1 MRIARDGTQN
11 AVQRMPIILE
21 YRHGRLH
28 VRAFLA
34 QRNRGQSEI
43 R

>member
-11 AVQRMPIILE
+11 AVESMSIILE
-21 YRHGRLH
+21 YRHGLLH
-28 VRAFLA
+28 VRTFLA
-34 QRNRGQSEI
+34 QRNRGQWEI